1 MMIAALLIAACGSKE
16 KGRPGTGSGT
26 AQLDAA
32 PAPVD
37 AVPTPL
43 DAAAP
48 LDAPT
53 VDAGPIVEST
63 PTTDG
68 VARVV
73 LVHGELLGSEQKAI
87 DRLRAA
93 LARGRVRGEVVDA
106 GSEELAVARAWLD
119 GAEPAAVPAL
129 PAAWASAP
137 AVLIVEVR
145 PPIGVAPRRQSGGLG
160 GWVGFRPPST
170 EPVLVQRG
178 SLGWGPADDLF
189 VTRFTDTLA
198 LLGAAP

>member
-1 MMIAALLIAACGSKE
+1 MIALAALTLAACGSKG
-16 KGRPGTGSGT
+16 KGQTGGGT

-32 PAPVD
+32 PAQVD
-37 AVPTPL
+37 AAPTPL

-63 PTTDG
+63 PTTPG

-93 LARGRVRGEVVDA
+93 LTRGRTRAEVVDA
-106 GSEELAVARAWLD
+106 GSEELAVARAWID
-119 GAEPAAVPAL
+119 AAQPAAAPAL

-137 AVLIVEVR
+137 IVLVVEVR
-145 PPIGVAPRRQSGGLG
+145 PPVGIAPRRVSGGLG

>member
-1 MMIAALLIAACGSKE
+1 MIAALLIAACGSKE

-26 AQLDAA
+26 PQLDAA

-37 AVPTPL
+37 AATTPL
-43 DAAAP
+43 DAAAS

-63 PTTDG
+63 PTTPG

-87 DRLRAA
+87 DRLRTA
-93 LARGRVRGEVVDA
+93 LARGRTRAEVVDA
-106 GSEELAVARAWLD
+106 GSEELAVARAWID
-119 GAEPAAVPAL
+119 AAPPATGPAL

-137 AVLIVEVR
+137 IVLVVEVR
-145 PPIGVAPRRQSGGLG
+145 PPIGVAPRRVSGGLG

-178 SLGWGPADDLF
+178 SLGWGPADELF